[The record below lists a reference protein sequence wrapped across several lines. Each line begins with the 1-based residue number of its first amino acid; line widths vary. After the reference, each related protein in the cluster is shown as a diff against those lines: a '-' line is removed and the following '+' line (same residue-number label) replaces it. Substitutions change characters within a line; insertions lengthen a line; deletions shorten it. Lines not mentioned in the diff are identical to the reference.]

1 MEIKTVHRIYDD
13 KGQECCVGDTVLLR
27 TQNMDELM
35 QATIENIMTNMATF
49 IVDDRAI
56 GYIPIKVRT
65 SEVKEITLYQKT
77 HS

>member
-1 MEIKTVHRIYDD
+1 
-13 KGQECCVGDTVLLR
+13 
-27 TQNMDELM
+27 M